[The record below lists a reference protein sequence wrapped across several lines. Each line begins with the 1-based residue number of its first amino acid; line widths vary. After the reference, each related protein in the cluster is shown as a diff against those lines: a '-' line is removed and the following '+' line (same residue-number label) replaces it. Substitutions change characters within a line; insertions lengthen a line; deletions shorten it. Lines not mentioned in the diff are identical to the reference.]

1 LKTYPQSTHTYA
13 PLDDVVF
20 PPPPPK
26 LRNAVAIGRSRL
38 DTGLD
43 TDLDD
48 DDDITTVPFDP
59 RTVSE
64 RANANARIVVVVV
77 VVIII
82 VVVDIAHR

>member
-1 LKTYPQSTHTYA
+1 M
-13 PLDDVVF
+13 
-20 PPPPPK
+20 
-26 LRNAVAIGRSRL
+26 RNAVAIGRSRL
-38 DTGLD
+38 DAGLD

-77 VVIII
+77 VVVVVVII